1 MAGDWTLHTQVQ
13 IIVLVAGITVKFGKL
28 EIWIPPQVMFLAAV
42 TLYMDSIQEIYKGS
56 GGKDMKNEDKNDGSA
71 SKGSNNKIVDTKAK
85 KCEEEALVGKLDQD
99 HCRKPC
105 NTAGIVK
112 DGLNEDG
119 SRVHVLSELELDWKE
134 ISIAVGNQ
142 NRVGD
147 KNKFKKPVRDN
158 KDKKKEHI
166 QLIRTTCIFVFT
178 S

>member
-105 NTAGIVK
+105 NTTSIVK

-119 SRVHVLSELELDWKE
+119 SNVHVLSELELDWKE
-134 ISIAVGNQ
+134 ISIAVVLRQQLFLHKFLKCWGPSSYCCIGF
-142 NRVGD
+142 NRRILE
-147 KNKFKKPVRDN
+147 PVM
-158 KDKKKEHI
+158 
-166 QLIRTTCIFVFT
+166 
-178 S
+178 